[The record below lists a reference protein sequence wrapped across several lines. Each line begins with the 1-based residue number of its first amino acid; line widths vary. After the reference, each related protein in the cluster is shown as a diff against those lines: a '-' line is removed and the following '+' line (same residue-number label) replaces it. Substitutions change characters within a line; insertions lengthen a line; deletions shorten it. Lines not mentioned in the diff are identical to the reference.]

1 MICSKCGNN
10 LTEFQQFCDKCGTPV
25 TQGQVVQPQIVQQP
39 VTEGPQMV
47 APGQAQPMQAQ
58 PVQPMQ
64 MPVEPMMQQP
74 TMAPVQPMMNPVQ
87 PMAEPI
93 QPTVGT
99 INQAFQPQEVP
110 QPTLGT
116 LQDAQVVPQ
125 QQPVTYESMG
135 VPQSLQ
141 HANPFAPLQQPVQ
154 QTPTVM
160 VVEPA
165 PAGPIKKEP
174 PKKKA
179 PLIITGCVALF
190 ALVAIVAVLLK
201 PAEEI
206 ILAENGT
213 RTIMVYLIGSD
224 LESSQGSATFDIDE
238 MLAADFDEEDVNLLI
253 YTGGTKKWYTSEI
266 EENENAIFEI
276 TGGKL
281 VKKKSFDK
289 QIMTKP
295 GPLTDFLNYAY
306 ENYETDLY
314 DLILWDHGGGPI
326 YGYGLDENNIRN
338 TSMSLD
344 TLSDAL
350 SDSKLRKDRKLDF
363 IGFDACLMG
372 SLEVAYSLRNHA
384 NYLIASEEI
393 EPGAGWNYDFL
404 SNITKETETKDLGK
418 DLIDQ
423 YFDYYDKAYYKGNLT
438 LSMIDLGEV
447 EDLIEE
453 VDNLFTKA
461 DGEINVNNFSN
472 YARKLTRK
480 TVYGNTGRS
489 ASTYDLVDLLD
500 LSNSISEDYPT
511 EAENV
516 ERALNTAIVYSKD
529 NMSNTNGIS
538 IYFPT
543 NNKKNVD
550 KILNAY
556 NKVKISKDYYSFL
569 QKYSSLITGEKLV
582 NQSNYKSLK
591 PTYTNAVV
599 SVDLPDDLVNN
610 YEKADYIIFRKLG
623 ENNYVPIYKSSNVTL
638 EGSTLRAV
646 PGNRQLIVDSPE
658 GGEPGWTTMY
668 EISRENGYTYY
679 NVVAI
684 VEKYDETLEE
694 KLQLRNVNVIYRVKD
709 GEDEGEIVDVQ
720 LMSTGDAASKTS
732 LDLEQWQKIQFFSAA
747 YKLYDENNEYLTE
760 WESYKEYYINVFDIK
775 EGFKLKFVGL
785 DYDLSTIEIKD
796 MDGNI
801 IKNDNHEYYYMF
813 RVQDTQG
820 EIHQMN
826 LVKAN

>member
-1 MICSKCGNN
+1 MTCSKCGNN
-10 LTEFQQFCDKCGTPV
+10 INEFQQFCDKCGTPV
-25 TQGQVVQPQIVQQP
+25 SQGPVVQPQITQQP
-39 VTEGPQMV
+39 VTQGPQMV
-47 APGQAQPMQAQ
+47 SPGQAQPMMQQA
-58 PVQPMQ
+58 
-64 MPVEPMMQQP
+64 PVEPMLQQP
-74 TMAPVQPMMNPVQ
+74 VTTPVQPMMSPVQ
-87 PMAEPI
+87 PS
-93 QPTVGT
+93 VGT
-99 INQAFQPQEVP
+99 IEQAFQPQEVP

-125 QQPVTYESMG
+125 QQPVTYASMG

-141 HANPFAPLQQPVQ
+141 HDNPFAAIQQPVQ
-154 QTPTVM
+154 QAPTVM

-165 PAGPIKKEP
+165 PTGPIQKSP

-179 PLIITGCVALF
+179 PLIITGVVALF
-190 ALVAIVAVLLK
+190 ALVAIMAVLLK

-213 RTIMVYLIGSD
+213 RTVMVYLIGSD

-238 MLAADFDEEDVNLLI
+238 MLAADIDDDVNLLI

-266 EENENAIFEI
+266 EENENAIFEV

-295 GPLTDFLNYAY
+295 GPLTDFLNYVY
-306 ENYETDLY
+306 ENYKTDLY

-344 TLSDAL
+344 TLSDAID
-350 SDSKLRKDRKLDF
+350 DSKLRKDRKLDF

-372 SLEVAYSLRNHA
+372 SIEVAYSLKGHA

-404 SNITKETETKDLGK
+404 SDITKETETRDIGK
-418 DLIDQ
+418 NIIDK

-438 LSMIDLGEV
+438 LSMINLAEV
-447 EDLIEE
+447 DDLIDE
-453 VDNLFTKA
+453 VDSLFAKA
-461 DGEINVNNFSN
+461 DGAINVNNFSS

-500 LSNSISEDYPT
+500 LSNSISEDYPD
-511 EAENV
+511 EAASV
-516 ERALNTAIVYSKD
+516 EKALNTAIVYTKD

-569 QKYSSLITGEKLV
+569 QKYSSYITGEKLV
-582 NQSNYKSLK
+582 NQNNYKSIT
-591 PTYTNAVV
+591 PTYTSNAV
-599 SVDLPDDLVNN
+599 SVELPEDLVNN
-610 YEKADYIIFRKLG
+610 YEKGDYIIFRKLG
-623 ENNYVPIYKSSNVTL
+623 ENNYIPVYKSSNVAL
-638 EGSTLRAV
+638 EGNTLSAV
-646 PGNRQLIVDSPE
+646 PGNRQLIVDTPA

-668 EISRENGYTYY
+668 EFSRENGYTYY

-694 KLQLRNVNVIYRVKD
+694 KFQLRNVNVIYRVKD
-709 GEDEGEIVDVQ
+709 GESEGEIIDVQ

-732 LDLEQWQKIQFFSAA
+732 LDLEKWQKIQFFSAA
-747 YKLYDENNEYLTE
+747 YKLFDENNEYLAE
-760 WESYKEYYINVFDIK
+760 WESHKEYYINVFDLK

-785 DYDLSTIEIKD
+785 DYDLSSIEIKD
-796 MDGNI
+796 MDGTV
-801 IKNDNHEYYYMF
+801 IKNDNYEYYYMF

-820 EIHQMN
+820 DIHQIN

>member
-1 MICSKCGNN
+1 MTCSKCGNN
-10 LTEFQQFCDKCGTPV
+10 INEFQQFCDKCGTPV
-25 TQGQVVQPQIVQQP
+25 SQGPVVQPQITQQP
-39 VTEGPQMV
+39 VTQGPQMV
-47 APGQAQPMQAQ
+47 SPGQAQPMMQQA
-58 PVQPMQ
+58 
-64 MPVEPMMQQP
+64 PVEPVLQQP
-74 TMAPVQPMMNPVQ
+74 VTTPVQPMMSPVQ
-87 PMAEPI
+87 PS
-93 QPTVGT
+93 VGT
-99 INQAFQPQEVP
+99 IEQAFQPQEVP

-116 LQDAQVVPQ
+116 VQDAQVVPQ
-125 QQPVTYESMG
+125 QQPVTYASMG

-141 HANPFAPLQQPVQ
+141 HNNPFAAIQQPVQ
-154 QTPTVM
+154 QAPTVM

-165 PAGPIKKEP
+165 PTGPIQKSP

-179 PLIITGCVALF
+179 PLIITGVVALF
-190 ALVAIVAVLLK
+190 ALVAIMAVLLK

-238 MLAADFDEEDVNLLI
+238 MLAADIDDDVNLLI

-266 EENENAIFEI
+266 EENENAIFEV

-295 GPLTDFLNYAY
+295 GPLTDFLNYVY

-344 TLSDAL
+344 TLSDAID
-350 SDSKLRKDRKLDF
+350 DSKLRKDRKLDF

-372 SLEVAYSLRNHA
+372 SIEVAYSLKGHA

-404 SNITKETETKDLGK
+404 SDITKETETRDIGK
-418 DLIDQ
+418 NIIDK

-438 LSMIDLGEV
+438 LSMMNLAEV
-447 EDLIEE
+447 DDLIDE
-453 VDNLFTKA
+453 VDSLFTKA
-461 DGEINVNNFSN
+461 DGAINVNNFSS

-480 TVYGNTGRS
+480 TVYGNTGRA

-500 LSNSISEDYPT
+500 LSNSISEEYPD
-511 EAENV
+511 EAASV

-569 QKYSSLITGEKLV
+569 QKYSSYITGERLV
-582 NQSNYKSLK
+582 SQNNYKSIT
-591 PTYTNAVV
+591 PTFTSDAV
-599 SVDLPDDLVNN
+599 SVELPEDLANN
-610 YEKADYIIFRKLG
+610 YEKGDYIIFRKLG
-623 ENNYVPIYKSSNVTL
+623 ENNYIPVYKSSNVTL
-638 EGSTLRAV
+638 KDNILSAV
-646 PGNRQLIVDSPE
+646 PGNRQLIVDTPN

-668 EISRENGYTYY
+668 EVSRENGYTYY

-694 KLQLRNVNVIYRVKD
+694 KFQLRNVNVIYRVKD
-709 GEDEGEIVDVQ
+709 GENEGEIIDVQ

-732 LDLEQWQKIQFFSAA
+732 LDLEKWQKIQFFSAA
-747 YKLYDENNEYLTE
+747 YKLFDENNEYLAE
-760 WESYKEYYINVFDIK
+760 WESHKEYYINVFDLK

-785 DYDLSTIEIKD
+785 DYDLSSIEIKD
-796 MDGNI
+796 MDGTV
-801 IKNDNHEYYYMF
+801 IKNNNYEYYYMF

-820 EIHQMN
+820 DIHQIN